1 MIDLLITEAT
11 ILTMDSDRRVIEDG
25 QVAIDGGQIIG
36 IGIDLEYEARKT
48 IRASNCVVC
57 PGLVNGH
64 THVYQ
69 ALIEGIGYDMHFDP
83 WNWRFLFPVVSKI
96 NPEHAQA
103 SAQLAALEMIKSG
116 TTTVSD
122 HWYLHTDLENIY
134 RVTEVFDRAGMR
146 AQMAYGLL
154 DQTFA
159 GERIE
164 SEYMTMIQREDVLV
178 SEARRFADE
187 WHGRRRTTVALG
199 PGSTED
205 ISQSL
210 MVKTVELAKELDI
223 NISTHVAGWI
233 EINAYTLQHFGERD
247 LEHLHSLGLTG
258 PRGVFFHAVWLSD
271 REIEILAQTNSKVIH
286 CPMANAYLGYGIAPV
301 AQMLARGVPVG
312 LGTDGAASYTYDMW
326 EVGRTAAML
335 QKASRL
341 DGEALTAEE
350 ILAMLTIDGARALGL
365 EKEIGSIE
373 VGKRA
378 DLIVVDFN
386 QPHLLPTGRYAP
398 KLVYSARGS
407 DVTHV
412 IVDGQVVMENRQVS
426 TMDEAA
432 VMARAMEVR
441 RDLIALSGQETRDLL
456 AASWPETGPYWR
468 STVRSEKSTVQ
479 QNSTDDSGKSPVQ

>member
-1 MIDLLITEAT
+1 MIDLLIREAAVV
-11 ILTMDSDRRVIEDG
+11 TMDPARRVIEKG
-25 QVAIDGGQIIG
+25 QVAVDGGQIVDVG
-36 IGIDLEYEARKT
+36 TELAYDARKT
-48 IRASNCVVC
+48 IHASNSVVL
-57 PGLVNGH
+57 PGLINGH

-96 NPEHAQA
+96 TPEHAEA

-134 RVTEVFDRAGMR
+134 RVTEVFDRARMR
-146 AQMAYGLL
+146 TQMVYGLL
-154 DQTFA
+154 DQAFA

-164 SEYMTMIQREDVLV
+164 SEYMTMIQREEVLV
-178 SEARRFADE
+178 SEARRYADA

-210 MVKTVELAKELDI
+210 MLKTVELAKELNI
-223 NISTHVAGWI
+223 NVSTHVAGWI

-247 LEHLHSLGLTG
+247 LEHLHARGLTG
-258 PRGVFFHAVWLSD
+258 PRGVFFHAVWLSG
-271 REIEILAQTNSKVIH
+271 REIEILARTGSKVIH
-286 CPMANAYLGYGIAPV
+286 CPVANAYLGYGVAPV
-301 AQMLARGVPVG
+301 AHMLARGIPVG
-312 LGTDGAASYTYDMW
+312 LGTDGAASYTYDLW
-326 EVGRTAAML
+326 EVGRAAAIL

-412 IVDGQVVMENRQVS
+412 VVDGQVVMENRQVQ

-441 RDLIALSGQETRDLL
+441 RELVALAGQETRDLL
-456 AASWPETGPYWR
+456 AAPWPESGPFWR
-468 STVRSEKSTVQ
+468 SIVKPES
-479 QNSTDDSGKSPVQ
+479 